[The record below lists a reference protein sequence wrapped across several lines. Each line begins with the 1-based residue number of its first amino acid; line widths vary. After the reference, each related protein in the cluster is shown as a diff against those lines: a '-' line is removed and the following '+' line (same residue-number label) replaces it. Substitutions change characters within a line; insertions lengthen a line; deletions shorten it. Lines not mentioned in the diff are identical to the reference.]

1 MGRGAGPQRSCLQVS
16 LSETCPFC
24 WMSCK
29 ELATVTLA
37 YRYYKSLQGSTLP
50 QSHCL
55 QSHAF
60 HRMGLLLRTH
70 HTIHRCAAPVVL
82 PAFVRRNTNVRQ
94 IIPCINGRRRRVSIL
109 LVTKSGSSPTRF
121 LKSGSYIKKSLRLN
135 SAQFPHLPTPSTVFL
150 RSLQDNVARPVPPHS
165 AGQREHGGMGSATA
179 CSCAFHLRSGL
190 QLGAP
195 VHGP

>member
-94 IIPCINGRRRRVSIL
+94 IIPCINGELEREAAARLHPAGDKERLVSHQIPQVWQL
-109 LVTKSGSSPTRF
+109 HQEVPAPQQCAISSSTNSVNGF
-121 LKSGSYIKKSLRLN
+121 L
-135 SAQFPHLPTPSTVFL
+135 AQP
-150 RSLQDNVARPVPPHS
+150 
-165 AGQREHGGMGSATA
+165 AG
-179 CSCAFHLRSGL
+179 
-190 QLGAP
+190 
-195 VHGP
+195 